1 MLSDFLSTGLG
12 AGVVDAGGGVGA
24 GVVAGG
30 LVMAGF
36 GGSLAFSGLFPQAAT
51 RAAAISTS
59 R

>member
-12 AGVVDAGGGVGA
+12 AGVVDAGGVGA
-24 GVVAGG
+24 GVIAGG